1 MSTLGRTVDVGIW
14 CLSLLILFPS
24 SSTGLGRFL
33 AIEFTVYEQDL
44 GVVSAHL
51 VAVGLPERTLG
62 IDRLEKS
69 KLCTIHGSIPPH
81 VLIVFEVI

>member
-1 MSTLGRTVDVGIW
+1 MSTLGRTVNVGIW
-14 CLSLLILFPS
+14 CLFLLVLFPS

-62 IDRLEKS
+62 IDRLES
-69 KLCTIHGSIPPH
+69 PNFAPFMGAYLHTC
-81 VLIVFEVI
+81 

>member
-1 MSTLGRTVDVGIW
+1 MPNVPVTAYRGFFFSIW
-14 CLSLLILFPS
+14 
-24 SSTGLGRFL
+24 
-33 AIEFTVYEQDL
+33 QDL